1 MLFLFVFRRPF
12 AFRGR
17 SPRYGGA
24 LIFRRP
30 LFFVGEAH
38 ATGLR
43 LFSDDLLFSVGEAH
57 AAGLRYFQTTFCF
70 RGRSPRYGVGLF
82 SDDLCFSGAKPALR
96 GCARLVGGCG
106 FAYLKFNI
114 GQPFALASCSSSASG
129 LTATGSL
136 TRRSSGRSF
145 LESL

>member
-1 MLFLFVFRRPF
+1 MFLFIFRRPF
-12 AFRGR
+12 VFRGLSPRYGVGLFSDDLCFRGRSPRCGFALFSDDPLFSWAKPTLRGWAIFRRPFVFRGR

-30 LFFVGEAH
+30 LFSWVKP
-38 ATGLR
+38 T
-43 LFSDDLLFSVGEAH
+43 
-57 AAGLRYFQTTFCF
+57 LRYCAHLGDV
-70 RGRSPRYGVGLF
+70 RGF
-82 SDDLCFSGAKPALR
+82 D
-96 GCARLVGGCG
+96 
-106 FAYLKFNI
+106 YLKFNI